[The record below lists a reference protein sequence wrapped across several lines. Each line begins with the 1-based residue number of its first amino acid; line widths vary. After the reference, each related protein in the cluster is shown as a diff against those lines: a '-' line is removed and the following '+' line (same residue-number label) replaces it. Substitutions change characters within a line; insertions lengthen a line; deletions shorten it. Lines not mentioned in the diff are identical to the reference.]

1 MVADEYTE
9 PDSQAADSETTDS
22 TELSPQ
28 LTPVPEKQENAKKNH
43 RQGLR
48 YTRFFT
54 ADGVHP
60 YDAVEWA
67 QHDASIL
74 NAEGG
79 TVFEQKGVEFPTFWS
94 QRATNIVASKYFH
107 GQLGTPER
115 ESSLKQLIGR
125 VVGTMAQW
133 GIDGEYFA
141 TAEDAEIFSDELTH
155 LLLHQMVAFNSPVWF
170 NIGIAGE
177 RQQASACYINHVDDT
192 MSSILELAKTEG
204 MIFKWGSGAGVNLS
218 RLRGSTEKLSGGGI
232 ASGPVSFMKGFDAFA
247 GVIKSGGKTRRA
259 AKMVMLDID
268 HPDIVEFI
276 ESKARE
282 EQKAWSL
289 IEAGYDPA
297 LDGEAYSSVFFQNA
311 NHSVRASDAFMEA
324 IESDGQWQCV
334 GRVDGAP
341 IGDYRARDLMTKIAE
356 CTHQCGDPGMQFD
369 DTINRWHTCKNTDRI
384 YGSNPCSEYMFLD
397 ETACNLASLNL
408 MKFVREDS
416 SFDVESYRRAV
427 DVTFTGMEIT
437 VGYAEYPTPNITK
450 NSYDYRP
457 LGLGYANLGAL
468 LMHQGLPYDSEG
480 GRAWAAALTS
490 IMCGEAYLQ
499 SARIAEVKGA
509 FAGYPRNREPMLE
522 VMRMHLE
529 ESHKLDSSM
538 VPERLARWASKVW
551 EQAVEEG
558 EQHGFRNSQATVLAP
573 TGTIS
578 FMMDCDTTGVEPDL
592 ALVKHKRLVGGG
604 TLRIVNDTVP
614 AALKNLGYNDGQVK
628 EMVAYIDEHS
638 TIEGAPHLHEDH
650 LPVFDCAFRALGG
663 ERAVHYMGHLRMVA
677 AAQPFI
683 SGAISKTINV
693 PETASADE
701 ISKAYMDAWRLGI
714 KAVAVYRDGSKRTQP
729 LATAGSASGQAS
741 AASAGAAAGASLV
754 ADFAAQPVRRKLP
767 DVRKALTHKF
777 SIGGHKGYITV
788 GLFEDGTPG
797 EIFITMAKQGSTIS
811 GLMDSFACMTSFA
824 LQYHVPLKFLV
835 GKLSHARYEPSGW
848 TGNQDL
854 PYAKSITDYVFRWL
868 GLRFLSPEERTEIG
882 MQTEQDLEETLDET
896 LEEMEAVEEA
906 NDGGSGGVEV
916 EVAPRSKDI
925 GAGDPIA
932 FAPQPDAPLCQ
943 SCGSLMVR
951 SGVCYKCMNC
961 GATSGCS

>member
-1 MVADEYTE
+1 MAADEYSE
-9 PDSQAADSETTDS
+9 SDSPAADTEAVSDP

-28 LTPVPEKQENAKKNH
+28 PTPVSEQQADDNETA
-43 RQGLR
+43 RRGLR
-48 YTRFFT
+48 FTRFFT
-54 ADGVHP
+54 ADGIHP
-60 YDAVEWA
+60 YDAVEWE
-67 QHDASIL
+67 QRDAVIL
-74 NAEGG
+74 NAEGE
-79 TVFEQKGVEFPTFWS
+79 TVFEQNGVEFPTFWS
-94 QRATNIVASKYFH
+94 QRATNIVSSKYFH
-107 GQLGTPER
+107 GQLAAPER

-133 GIDGEYFA
+133 GIDGDYFA
-141 TAEDAEIFSDELTH
+141 TPEDADIFSDELTH

-170 NIGIAGE
+170 NIGVAGE

-192 MSSILELAKTEG
+192 MESILDLAKTEG
-204 MIFKWGSGAGVNLS
+204 LIFKWGSGAGVNLP
-218 RLRGSTEKLSGGGI
+218 RLRGSNEKLSGGGI

-324 IESDGQWQCV
+324 VENDGEWQSIA
-334 GRVDGAP
+334 RVDGTP
-341 IGDYRARDLMTKIAE
+341 IDSYRAADLMAKIAE

-468 LMHQGLPYDSEG
+468 LMHQGLPYDSDG
-480 GRAWAAALTS
+480 GRAWAGTLTS

-499 SARIAEVKGA
+499 SARIAEAKGP
-509 FAGYPRNREPMLE
+509 FAGYPRNSEPMLE
-522 VMRMHLE
+522 VMRMHRE
-529 ESHKLDSSM
+529 AAHALDSTM
-538 VPERLARWASKVW
+538 VPDRLARWASKVW
-551 EQAVEEG
+551 DQAVEAG
-558 EQHGFRNSQATVLAP
+558 EEHGFRNSQATVLAP

-614 AALKNLGYNDGQVK
+614 AALKNLGYSNDEVK
-628 EMVAYIDEHS
+628 EMVAYVDEHS
-638 TIEGAPHLHEDH
+638 TIEGAPHLDEGH

-663 ERAVHYMGHLRMVA
+663 KRAVHYMGHLKMVA

-693 PETASADE
+693 PEDATIEE
-701 ISKAYMDAWRLGI
+701 ITRAYMEAWRLGT

-729 LATAGSASGQAS
+729 LATAGSISAQAS
-741 AASAGAAAGASLV
+741 AASAGAALV
-754 ADFAAQPVRRKLP
+754 TDQPVRRKLA
-767 DVRKALTHKF
+767 DERQSLTHKF

-788 GLFEDGTPG
+788 GMFEDGTPG

-848 TGNQDL
+848 TGNPEL

-868 GLRFLSPEERTEIG
+868 ALRFLTTEERAEIG
-882 MQTEQDLEETLDET
+882 MQTEEDLAT
-896 LEEMEAVEEA
+896 LEEMEAGEPMDDTDQTVA
-906 NDGGSGGVEV
+906 AV
-916 EVAPRSKDI
+916 EVARRSMNI
-925 GAGDPIA
+925 GAGDPIT

-943 SCGSLMVR
+943 ACGSLMVR